1 MKSSVFST
9 TQRFNY
15 GFEQTL
21 QPKIFGQNG
30 EEMGREILLLEW
42 RAKGC
47 RVLGLGVNGFQFL
60 IMIILIVLT
69 SALYEKGV
77 QVWVVFLNFL
87 MKTF

>member
-1 MKSSVFST
+1 
-9 TQRFNY
+9 
-15 GFEQTL
+15 
-21 QPKIFGQNG
+21 
-30 EEMGREILLLEW
+30 MGREILLLEW
-42 RAKGC
+42 IAKGC

-69 SALYEKGV
+69 SALYEKVV